1 MANAVERSLKGHQP
15 PKLLP
20 WVVGRGGGW
29 PQASATQTRQKVLI
43 FPALIPGA
51 PSPRECPRCQLLCPR
66 ARVCVQ
72 VTVLT
77 SGALTPCQRP
87 AGVGGSNTRGGSHRG
102 VVSQQDELLAPC
114 WSLTLARP
122 RPHCSPT
129 SPGGCPTKTQTCVE
143 TSMQRDQ
150 PLGRTAS
157 TIQGAGAG
165 LDVRL
170 ASSAAA
176 PPAPGFPTW
185 PSKSNFSSR

>member
-87 AGVGGSNTRGGSHRG
+87 AGVGGILTGRQGARPTGTDARRLLSGGSTRAPLVGSTACTSLGICETGKVPPWAVLQTRGGEFERR
-102 VVSQQDELLAPC
+102 A
-114 WSLTLARP
+114 W
-122 RPHCSPT
+122 
-129 SPGGCPTKTQTCVE
+129 
-143 TSMQRDQ
+143 
-150 PLGRTAS
+150 
-157 TIQGAGAG
+157 
-165 LDVRL
+165 LDN
-170 ASSAAA
+170 
-176 PPAPGFPTW
+176 APG
-185 PSKSNFSSR
+185 